1 MFGYWRNVSIL
12 FDNSS
17 FFLNKPKIMDNT
29 ENKTETE
36 YKYVELEITRTES
49 TSVFLKVPK
58 DWQFEERRD
67 KKMLV
72 KAVKETVDTYD
83 WDNYGWEHRIEVE
96 SQRTVSEDD
105 ANDYTVFDVINNEN
119 C

>member
-12 FDNSS
+12 FDNSA
-17 FFLNKPKIMDNT
+17 FFLNKHKIMDKT
-29 ENKTETE
+29 ENTTEAE
-36 YKYVELEITRTES
+36 YKYVEIEVTRTES

-58 DWQFEERRD
+58 DWRYEWQRD
-67 KKMLV
+67 KNMLV

-83 WDNYGWEHRIEVE
+83 WDNYGWEHRIEVQ
-96 SQRTVSEDD
+96 SQSTVSEDV
-105 ANDYTVFDVINNEN
+105 ANDYTVFDVIKNEN